1 MLQGLCFVCGLHPF
15 HLNNNNLY
23 CWHCTIVGRFCP
35 PIVLSRDK
43 QLFSPCRWTTKTEL
57 LSPISVQVNI
67 MPALIHVGRW
77 WEYCCLH
84 PGQKC
89 PWIGK
94 KRPWIVLSTDICPP
108 IVLVKQRRMPTNSKW
123 SRIHSTWDGAECF
136 ALLNQSLLIM
146 LHFSHLLNEA
156 VSDNLIVTIVCRFN
170 LFKDSSAN
178 IFVSNL
184 VI

>member
-1 MLQGLCFVCGLHPF
+1 MKSETKQAGIKIG
-15 HLNNNNLY
+15 NQNLY

-94 KRPWIVLSTDICPP
+94 KCPWIVLSTGICPP
-108 IVLVKQRRMPTNSKW
+108 IVQWKQLFMIDFSWCFLSIIGGLYP
-123 SRIHSTWDGAECF
+123 RINIYWIDCF
-136 ALLNQSLLIM
+136 YI
-146 LHFSHLLNEA
+146 
-156 VSDNLIVTIVCRFN
+156 
-170 LFKDSSAN
+170 
-178 IFVSNL
+178 
-184 VI
+184 